1 MGGIVY
7 RHTVVKSGGIVTLI
21 GTEKQKGGVKKMG
34 MMDKFKDKWNKQME
48 ISKHKME
55 EAKRIRKGET
65 KESENTQDEKVV
77 VRKSI
82 NLSEDE
88 ILQKMDPNYINLSPS
103 EITQLILKK
112 ASMDEYVVFSE
123 AQKRANPLFFKS
135 QSLTRNGEYDKGI
148 ELAKEALS
156 ITKFEA
162 ESIYWTL
169 GDAYWRKA
177 KETGLST
184 KNITDDAWR
193 NLNKAILYWIQALP
207 LPAAL
212 HDISK
217 AYRFQAKVH
226 YSKKDIKNAIKIY
239 DAICNLETKYN
250 TTLLTKNDKNLL
262 EKWNKELE

>member
-1 MGGIVY
+1 MTI
-7 RHTVVKSGGIVTLI
+7 RK
-21 GTEKQKGGVKKMG
+21 EKQKGGDKKMG
-34 MMDKFKDKWNKQME
+34 MMDKFKEKWNKQME
-48 ISKHKME
+48 ISKQKKE

-65 KESENTQDEKVV
+65 KESENPQDEKVV

-88 ILQKMDPNYINLSPS
+88 ILQKLDPNYINLSPS

-112 ASMDEYVVFSE
+112 ASIDEYVVFSD

-135 QSLTRNGEYDKGI
+135 QSLTKNGEYDKGI

-184 KNITDDAWR
+184 KNITDDGWR

-226 YSKKDIKNAIKIY
+226 YNKKNIKNAIKIY
-239 DAICNLETKYN
+239 DAIYNLEKKYN
-250 TTLLTKNDKNLL
+250 TTLLTKNDKKLL